1 MRECSRTIRLEVFL
15 GKVVLKI
22 CSKFKGEHPSKSEFN
37 ILHFGMGVLLYIK
50 FAACTFSE
58 HIFLRTPLDDCFWY
72 RLFST
77 LSNRIWKGVN
87 LHVVETKWET
97 ENLKIKIFITLLHTS
112 VNKSIFRE
120 VHKKKRKNHGPAL
133 IQTVFHS
140 QCPLLGMRKS
150 TPKKFKN
157 NVFPIYFI
165 FFKGSCTLKLF
176 LYT

>member
-58 HIFLRTPLDDCFWY
+58 HIFLRTPLDGCFWY

-133 IQTVFHS
+133 IQTVFQVS
-140 QCPLLGMRKS
+140 VRVWAWGNRR
-150 TPKKFKN
+150 PKNLKTM
-157 NVFPIYFI
+157 
-165 FFKGSCTLKLF
+165 FFQYILYSLKAHAH
-176 LYT
+176 

>member
-58 HIFLRTPLDDCFWY
+58 HIFLRTPLDGCFWY

-133 IQTVFHS
+133 IQTVFQVS
-140 QCPLLGMRKS
+140 VRFWAWGNRR
-150 TPKKFKN
+150 PKNLKTM
-157 NVFPIYFI
+157 
-165 FFKGSCTLKLF
+165 FFQYILYSLKAHAH
-176 LYT
+176 